1 MKSVKFL
8 LSALL
13 MILICGCSEDEV
25 ASFGS
30 ITGVV
35 TDANSGEPVTSAI
48 VALTPGNSSVQTD
61 ASGSYSFKELDPGT
75 YTIQVKASN
84 YETST
89 TSASVTAG
97 MSTKCDV
104 KLNSSSQQASIELS
118 TSTVTFDKGVNE
130 MTFTINNT
138 GKSGSVSWSI
148 SGVTVDWL
156 TILPRTGT
164 TAQGASST
172 IKLTVDRSKISDE
185 SSAIYTNIIV
195 EGTSFSKSV
204 SVVVNNVISNGNQG
218 SGNDNSGSNS
228 GNNDNNQ
235 NSGNDDNQS
244 STSGEDYSSAKI
256 TSFDSKIKVELLSCK
271 RNEDIVT
278 LNFRLTNDGLGLL
291 DYIRF
296 QGVDGSNTVI
306 WTDDSQQ
313 SYEWTFNLNGQ
324 TASYKNDLNVSIPDS
339 APCNG
344 YLKVT
349 GISSSAK
356 TLNASIRVYNF
367 SGTDLEGKNLKF
379 LDVPIY

>member
-1 MKSVKFL
+1 
-8 LSALL
+8 

-30 ITGVV
+30 ITGIV

-97 MSTKCDV
+97 MITKCDV
-104 KLNSSSQQASIELS
+104 KLNSSSQQASVELS
-118 TSTVTFDKGVNE
+118 TSTVTFDQGVNE

-156 TILPRTGT
+156 TVLPRTGT
-164 TAQGASST
+164 TAQGASS
-172 IKLTVDRSKISDE
+172 IVKLTVDRSKISDE
-185 SSAIYTNIIV
+185 SSAIYTSLIV

-204 SVVVNNVISNGNQG
+204 SVVVNNVTSNGNQG
-218 SGNDNSGSNS
+218 SGNDNSGTNS

-235 NSGNDDNQS
+235 GSGNDNNQGSGNDDNQG

-256 TSFDSKIKVELLSCK
+256 TSFDSKIKVEILSCK

-278 LNFRLTNDGLGLL
+278 LNFRLTNNGLGLL
-291 DYIRF
+291 DNIYF
-296 QGVDGSNTVI
+296 YEANGKETVL
-306 WTDDSQQ
+306 WTDDYQQ
-313 SYEWTFNLNGQ
+313 YYKWTFSLNGKS
-324 TASYKNDLNVSIPDS
+324 TTGWGNFSIPDT

-344 YLKVT
+344 YIKIT
-349 GISSSAK
+349 GVSSSAK
-356 TLNASIRVYNF
+356 MFNASMYVKNYTNYISV
-367 SGTDLEGKNLKF
+367 EGEYLKF

>member
-1 MKSVKFL
+1 
-8 LSALL
+8 

-30 ITGVV
+30 ITGIV

-97 MSTKCDV
+97 MITKCDV
-104 KLNSSSQQASIELS
+104 KLNSSSQQASVELS

-130 MTFTINNT
+130 MTFTIRNT

-164 TAQGASST
+164 TAQGSSST

-185 SSAIYTNIIV
+185 SSAIYTSIIV
-195 EGTSFSKSV
+195 EGSSFSKAV
-204 SVVVNNVISNGNQG
+204 TVVVNNVTSNGNQG
-218 SGNDNSGSNS
+218 SGNDNSGTNS

-235 NSGNDDNQS
+235 GSGNE
-244 STSGEDYSSAKI
+244 EDYSSAKI
-256 TSFDSKIKVELLSCK
+256 VNCDSRVKVEIVSCK
-271 RNEDIVT
+271 RSDSTVT
-278 LNFRLTNDGLGLL
+278 FNFRLTNNGLG
-291 DYIRF
+291 DVNDFRIYPPKSQSMIN
-296 QGVDGSNTVI
+296 GGTYTSI
-306 WTDDSQQ
+306 WTDDNVQ
-313 SYEWTFNLNGQ
+313 YYYPTINFNGQ
-324 TASYKNDLNVSIPDS
+324 TNSGTWALNATFPQDV
-339 APCNG
+339 PCSG
-344 YLKVT
+344 YVKITEV
-349 GISSSAK
+349 SSSAK
-356 TLNASIRVYNF
+356 KLNVYLGVYVY
-367 SGTDLEGKNLKF
+367 SLGDLRLDNSVIKF
-379 LDVPIY
+379 TDVPIY

>member
-1 MKSVKFL
+1 MKGVKFL

-30 ITGVV
+30 ITGIV

-313 SYEWTFNLNGQ
+313 YYEWTFNLNGQ

>member
-1 MKSVKFL
+1 MKGVKFL

-25 ASFGS
+25 ASFGN
-30 ITGVV
+30 ITGIV

-97 MSTKCDV
+97 MITKCDV

-156 TILPRTGT
+156 TVLPRTGT

-172 IKLTVDRSKISDE
+172 VKLTVDRSKISDE
-185 SSAIYTNIIV
+185 SSAIYTSLIV
-195 EGTSFSKSV
+195 EGTSFSKAV
-204 SVVVNNVISNGNQG
+204 TVVVNNVTSNGNQG
-218 SGNDNSGSNS
+218 SGNNDNSGNNS

-235 NSGNDDNQS
+235 NSSNDNNQGSGNDNNQG
-244 STSGEDYSSAKI
+244 STSGEDYSTAKI
-256 TSFDSKIKVELLSCK
+256 TSF
-271 RNEDIVT
+271 
-278 LNFRLTNDGLGLL
+278 G
-291 DYIRF
+291 F
-296 QGVDGSNTVI
+296 QD
-306 WTDDSQQ
+306 
-313 SYEWTFNLNGQ
+313 
-324 TASYKNDLNVSIPDS
+324 
-339 APCNG
+339 
-344 YLKVT
+344 
-349 GISSSAK
+349 
-356 TLNASIRVYNF
+356 
-367 SGTDLEGKNLKF
+367 
-379 LDVPIY
+379 

>member
-1 MKSVKFL
+1 M
-8 LSALL
+8 
-13 MILICGCSEDEV
+13 MLICGCSEDEV

-30 ITGVV
+30 ITGIV

-75 YTIQVKASN
+75 YTVQVKASN

-97 MSTKCDV
+97 MITKCDV
-104 KLNSSSQQASIELS
+104 KLNSSSQQASVELS

-130 MTFTINNT
+130 MTFTIQNT

-164 TAQGASST
+164 TAQGSSST

-185 SSAIYTNIIV
+185 SSAIYTSIIV
-195 EGTSFSKSV
+195 EGSSFSKAV
-204 SVVVNNVISNGNQG
+204 TVVVNNVTSNGNQG
-218 SGNDNSGSNS
+218 SGNDNSGTNS

-235 NSGNDDNQS
+235 GSGNSNNQGSENDNNQG

-271 RNEDIVT
+271 RSEDIVT
-278 LNFRLTNDGLGLL
+278 LNFRLTNNGLGLL
-291 DYIRF
+291 NYLRF
-296 QGVDGSNTVI
+296 RGVDGSETVI
-306 WTDDSQQ
+306 WTDDNQQ
-313 SYEWTFNLNGQ
+313 YYEWTFNLNGQ
-324 TASYKNDLNVSIPDS
+324 TANYKYNLEVSIPDS

-344 YLKVT
+344 YLKIT
-349 GISSSAK
+349 GVSSSAK
-356 TLNASIRVYNF
+356 TLNASIRVYNY
-367 SGTDLEGKNLKF
+367 SGTDLEGKYLKF
-379 LDVPIY
+379 LDVPIL